1 MGAAKYGPAMRA
13 RTTTAGVLTIAL
25 LCTGLAAPAAIASV
39 RGDVAALQVALRR
52 AGAYAGTV
60 DGVLGP
66 RHRGGRPPGPASRR
80 PGRGRRR
87 RPGHA
92 ARARLARPPRLRQLA
107 RSPRGAVGWDVA
119 ALQFKLAAHGFP
131 SGPVDGALG
140 PRSVAALQRFQ
151 AWAGLRADG
160 VAGPSTRRA
169 LAAPVPRSP
178 VRLRRPVQAAAGDRF
193 GPRWNVFHAGVD
205 FPAPSGT
212 PVTAAGFGTVVTAG
226 YDSSGWGNMV
236 VIGHRFG
243 LRTLYAHLAS
253 FAVSRGQAVGV
264 GQRIGTVGA
273 TGRASGPH
281 LHFELLL
288 RGANVDPLSA
298 LG

>member
-1 MGAAKYGPAMRA
+1 MRA
-13 RTTTAGVLTIAL
+13 RTTIAGVLIIAV
-25 LCTGLAAPAAIASV
+25 LCTALAASAALASV

-52 AGAYAGTV
+52 TGTYAGAV

-66 RHRGGRPPGPASRR
+66 GTAAAVRQAQRRAGLAADGVVGPATRRALGSLGRPRYGSRAI
-80 PGRGRRR
+80 
-87 RPGHA
+87 A
-92 ARARLARPPRLRQLA
+92 A
-107 RSPRGAVGWDVA
+107 GAIGWDVA

-160 VAGPSTRRA
+160 VAGPSTRGA

-178 VRLRRPVQAAAGDRF
+178 VQLRRPVRAGVGDAF

-212 PVTAAGFGTVVTAG
+212 PVTAAGFGTVVSAG
-226 YDSSGWGNMV
+226 YDGSGWGNMV

-253 FAVSRGQAVGV
+253 FAVVRGQAVGV
-264 GQRIGTVGA
+264 GQRIGAVGA

>member
-1 MGAAKYGPAMRA
+1 MRA
-13 RTTTAGVLTIAL
+13 RTTTGGVLTIAL
-25 LCTGLAAPAAIASV
+25 LCTAVAAPAAIASV

-52 AGAYAGTV
+52 AGTYAGTV

-66 RHRGGRPPGPASRR
+66 GTAAAVRQAQRRAGLAADGVVGPATRRALGSLGRHPYGSRTI
-80 PGRGRRR
+80 
-87 RPGHA
+87 A
-92 ARARLARPPRLRQLA
+92 A
-107 RSPRGAVGWDVA
+107 GAVGWDVA

-131 SGPVDGALG
+131 SGPLDGALG

-151 AWAGLRADG
+151 AWAGLHADG
-160 VAGPSTRRA
+160 VAGPSTRSA

-178 VRLRRPVQAAAGDRF
+178 VQLRRPVQAAAGDRF

-212 PVTAAGFGTVVTAG
+212 TVTAAGFGTVVTAG
-226 YDSSGWGNMV
+226 YDSSGWGNTI
-236 VIGHRFG
+236 VIRHRFG

-253 FAVSRGQAVGV
+253 FAVSGGQAVGV

-288 RGANVDPLSA
+288 RGANIDPLSA

>member
-66 RHRGGRPPGPASRR
+66 GTAAAVRQAQRRAGLAADGVVGPATRR
-80 PGRGRRR
+80 ALGSLGR
-87 RPGHA
+87 HA
-92 ARARLARPPRLRQLA
+92 YGTRTIAA
-107 RSPRGAVGWDVA
+107 GAVGWDVA

-178 VRLRRPVQAAAGDRF
+178 VGLRRPVQAAAGDRF

-212 PVTAAGFGTVVTAG
+212 PVTAAGFGTVVMAG

-253 FAVSRGQAVGV
+253 IAISRGQAVGV
-264 GQRIGTVGA
+264 GQRLGTVGA

>member
-1 MGAAKYGPAMRA
+1 MTGR
-13 RTTTAGVLTIAL
+13 VLFIAL
-25 LCTGLAAPAAIASV
+25 LCSAIAASAALASV
-39 RGDVAALQVALRR
+39 RGDVAALQVALRH
-52 AGAYAGTV
+52 AGTYTGAV

-66 RHRGGRPPGPASRR
+66 RTAAAVRQAQRRAGLTADGVAGPATRRVLGPLGRPRYGSRSIA
-80 PGRGRRR
+80 P
-87 RPGHA
+87 
-92 ARARLARPPRLRQLA
+92 
-107 RSPRGAVGWDVA
+107 GAVGWDVA

-131 SGPVDGALG
+131 SGPVDGAFG

-151 AWAGLRADG
+151 AWAGLRADR
-160 VAGPSTRRA
+160 VAGPSTRSA
-169 LAAPVPRSP
+169 LDAPVPRSP
-178 VRLRRPVQAAAGDRF
+178 VRLRRPIQASIGDGF

-212 PVTAAGFGTVVTAG
+212 PVTAAGFGTVVAAG
-226 YDSSGWGNMV
+226 FDSSGWGNMV

-253 FAVSRGQAVGV
+253 LAVSRGQSVGV

-281 LHFELLL
+281 LHFELQL

>member
-1 MGAAKYGPAMRA
+1 MRA

-25 LCTGLAAPAAIASV
+25 LCTAVAAPAAIASV

-52 AGAYAGTV
+52 AGTYAGTV

-66 RHRGGRPPGPASRR
+66 GTAAAVRRAQRRAGLAADGVVGPATRRAFGSLGRHPYGSRTI
-80 PGRGRRR
+80 
-87 RPGHA
+87 A
-92 ARARLARPPRLRQLA
+92 A
-107 RSPRGAVGWDVA
+107 GAVGWDVA

-169 LAAPVPRSP
+169 LAMPVPRSP
-178 VRLRRPVQAAAGDRF
+178 VGLRRPVQAAAGDRF

-205 FPAPSGT
+205 FPATSGAT
-212 PVTAAGFGTVVTAG
+212 VAAAGFGTVVTAG
-226 YDSSGWGNMV
+226 YDSSGWGNMI
-236 VIGHRFG
+236 VIRHRFG

-253 FAVSRGQAVGV
+253 LVVARGQAVGV

>member
-1 MGAAKYGPAMRA
+1 MRG
-13 RTTTAGVLTIAL
+13 RTTTGGVLIAM
-25 LCTGLAAPAAIASV
+25 LCAGALVAPAAASV
-39 RGDVAALQVALRR
+39 PSDIAALQVALRR
-52 AGAYAGTV
+52 AGTYVGTV
-60 DGVLGP
+60 DGVLGSGTTAAI
-66 RHRGGRPPGPASRR
+66 RQAQRRAGLTADGIVGPATRRALGPLGRHPYASRAI
-80 PGRGRRR
+80 
-87 RPGHA
+87 A
-92 ARARLARPPRLRQLA
+92 ASAI
-107 RSPRGAVGWDVA
+107 GWDVA

-131 SGPVDGALG
+131 SGPVDGMFG
-140 PRSVAALQRFQ
+140 PRSVAALRRFQ
-151 AWAGLRADG
+151 DWAGVRADG
-160 VAGPSTRRA
+160 VAGPSTRSA

-178 VRLRRPVQAAAGDRF
+178 VQLRRPVRADVSDAF

-212 PVTAAGFGTVVTAG
+212 PVTAAGFGTVVSASF
-226 YDSSGWGNMV
+226 DSSGWGNTV
-236 VIGHRFG
+236 VVGHRFG

-253 FAVSRGQAVGV
+253 FAVVRGQAVGV